1 MGDNL
6 PIVGS
11 ENEEEVVNDVATSH
25 FSGRILDD
33 SIDGFLAKGMLY
45 AIAKVSK
52 TLRESM

>member
-33 SIDGFLAKGMLY
+33 SVDSFLAKGMFY
-45 AIAKVSK
+45 AIAKV
-52 TLRESM
+52 